1 MTIPEFFIHRPI
13 TTSLVTAGILLFGVV
28 GYQALPVSDLPN
40 VDLPTLQVGANLP
53 GASPETMAS
62 SVATPLEKQFS
73 TIAGVESMTSSSS
86 QGNTQITV
94 QFRLDRN
101 LDAAAQDIQSA
112 ISTALRN
119 LPPNMPSPP
128 SFQKVNP
135 ADQPIYFLTMSSKTL
150 PLYTVNDYAQTVI
163 SQKLSMISGVAQV
176 NIFGPQK
183 YAVRIR
189 FDPDQLASRGIGI
202 DEATQAIQTSNTNLP
217 GGTLWGAKQAFTVQ
231 SNGQLTNAEAYRSLI
246 VAYRNG
252 NPVLLK
258 EVAQV
263 LDSVEN
269 EKSAGW
275 YRGDRAIIMGVQR
288 QPGTNTVEIVDE
300 IKRMIPEFR
309 RALPA
314 AIELNVMYDRSV
326 SIRES
331 IDDVKFTL
339 VLTIGLVVMVIFLF
353 LRNFSATVIPSLA
366 VPLAIVGTFAAM
378 YMLGFNIDNLSL
390 MALTLSVGFVVDDA
404 IVMLENI
411 VRHMEMGKSRWEA
424 SLIGSREIGFT
435 IVSMTI
441 SLVAVFIPVLF
452 LGGVVGRLLHEFA
465 VTIGVAVLVSGFVS
479 LTLTPMLCSRF
490 LKNQHGQRHGLF
502 YNAIE
507 RVLNGMTSLYDYTL
521 KAVLRHRII
530 TMAASI
536 GLLVAT
542 VYMFNNMPRGFIPN
556 QDVSQIVGSTEA
568 SQGISFDAMVQHQ
581 QSAAAILQADENV
594 DSVMS
599 FVGAGRGGSVNN
611 ARLFVILK
619 PRPSERTLHV
629 DDVMQKLRP
638 KLAAVT
644 GMNVY
649 MQNPPL
655 IRLSGQFTRAQ
666 YQMSMT
672 GLDNKE
678 LYDWTPKVVEELR
691 KLPGFTDVSSD
702 LQLNS
707 PQVFVNIDRE
717 RARTLGVTPEQI
729 QSAMYT
735 AYGNRQIS
743 TFYTPTDS
751 YSVITELQ
759 TKFQDTPDMLGRL
772 YVRSSSGKLISV
784 DTVATLQRTVG
795 PLTVTHLGQLPSV
808 SVSFNLAPGFSLGD
822 AANKVDAKMAEMR
835 IPASIS
841 TKFVGT
847 VQAFQSSFQG
857 LTTLLIVAVLVI
869 YLVLGILYES
879 FIHPLTILSGL
890 PSAVVG
896 ALATLKF
903 FKMDL
908 DLYAFVGLIMLF
920 GIVKKNAIM
929 MIDFALEAQRKDGLD
944 PFGAIY
950 HGCLLRFRPIMMTTM
965 AALFGTLPIAIGF
978 GAGAEARRPLGVAV
992 VGGLI
997 VSQLLTLYITP
1008 VMYLYMEQLQAWF
1021 RRGKKDESAAYEVPA
1036 SANSD

>member
-1 MTIPEFFIHRPI
+1 
-13 TTSLVTAGILLFGVV
+13 
-28 GYQALPVSDLPN
+28 
-40 VDLPTLQVGANLP
+40 
-53 GASPETMAS
+53 MAA

-73 TIAGVESMTSSSS
+73 TIAGVESMTSTSS
-86 QGNTQITV
+86 QGITQITV

-112 ISTALRN
+112 ISTASRN
-119 LPPNMPSPP
+119 LPQNMPAPP

-135 ADQPIYFLTMSSKTL
+135 ADQPIYFLTLGSKTL
-150 PLYTVNDYAQTVI
+150 PLYTVNEYATTVI
-163 SQKLSMISGVAQV
+163 SQRLSMVSGVAQV
-176 NIFGPQK
+176 NIFGTQK
-183 YAVRIR
+183 YAVRIKLN
-189 FDPDQLASRGIGI
+189 PDQLAVRGIGV
-202 DEATQAIQTSNTNLP
+202 DEVTQAIQSSNTNLP
-217 GGTLWGAKQAFTVQ
+217 AGVLWGAKQAFTVQ
-231 SNGQLTNAEAYRSLI
+231 SNGQLTTAQAYRDLI

-252 NPVLLK
+252 NAVLLG

-275 YRGDRAIIMGVQR
+275 FNGDRAIILGVQR

-300 IKRMIPEFR
+300 IKRLLPEFR

-314 AIELNVMYDRSV
+314 AIELNVMYDRSQ

-366 VPLAIVGTFAAM
+366 VPIAIVGTFAAM

-411 VRHMEMGKSRWEA
+411 VRHMEMGKSRWDA
-424 SLIGSREIGFT
+424 ALAGSREIGFT

-490 LKNQHGQRHGLF
+490 LKSDHGRRHGLF
-502 YNAIE
+502 YRAIE
-507 RVLNGMTSLYDYTL
+507 SVLHGMTSAYDHSL
-521 KAVLRHRII
+521 QAVLRHRIV
-530 TMAASI
+530 TMLFSI
-536 GLLVAT
+536 GLLAAT
-542 VYMFNNMPRGFIPN
+542 VYMFGNMPRGFIPS
-556 QDVSQIVGSTEA
+556 QDTSQIVASTEA
-568 SQGISFDAMVQHQ
+568 SQDVSFESMVAHQ
-581 QSAAAILQADENV
+581 QAGAAVIMADKNV
-594 DSVMS
+594 ESLMS
-599 FVGAGRGGSVNN
+599 FVGSGRGGSINN
-611 ARLFVILK
+611 ARFFIILK
-619 PRPSERTLHV
+619 PRPVDRTLHV
-629 DDVMQKLRP
+629 DDVMLGLRP
-638 KLAAVT
+638 KLAQVT
-644 GMNVY
+644 GLNVY

-655 IRLSGQFTRAQ
+655 IRLSGQLTRAQ
-666 YQMSMT
+666 YQMTMT

-707 PQVFVNIDRE
+707 PQVYVNIDRE
-717 RARTLGVTPEQI
+717 RARTLGVTPEQV

-751 YSVITELQ
+751 YAVITEFE
-759 TKFQDTPDMLGRL
+759 TRFQNTPDMLSRL
-772 YVRSSSGKLISV
+772 YVRSSTGKLISV

-795 PLTVTHLGQLPSV
+795 PLSVTHYGQLPSV
-808 SVSFNLAPGFSLGD
+808 TVSFNLAPGFSLGD
-822 AANKVDAKMAEMR
+822 AAGNVDTKMAEMR

-857 LTTLLIVAVLVI
+857 LTALLFVAVLVI

-929 MIDFALEAQRKDGLD
+929 MIDFALEAQRKDGMSPHD
-944 PFGAIY
+944 AIY
-950 HGCLLRFRPIMMTTM
+950 QGCLLRFRPIMMTTM
-965 AALFGTLPIAIGF
+965 AALFGTLPIAIGL
-978 GAGAEARRPLGVAV
+978 GAGAESRRPLGVAV
-992 VGGLI
+992 VGGLM

-1021 RRGKKDESAAYEVPA
+1021 RPRKTVSAPA
-1036 SANSD
+1036 RVEAFANSD